1 MRSCVL
7 LTLNYIKMT
16 SIELLKEIESWLSF
30 NTEPSK
36 EETAKLRKSI
46 KEHLTEQLRIHD
58 VVGRSE
64 QLFCH
69 HEGKYT
75 LKSDGNCCKCHLPP
89 KSAAK

>member
-1 MRSCVL
+1 
-7 LTLNYIKMT
+7 MT

-46 KEHLTEQLRIHD
+46 KNHLTEQLRIHD
-58 VVGRSE
+58 VVGQSE

-89 KSAAK
+89 VPKAK